1 MILYNAEVTK
11 VITVNGYRLE
21 DIILWT
27 FGLLLAVISVVF
39 SVLSYYFANKSTK
52 LITDLMEK
60 TWVTSEADKFF
71 FVNMK
76 DIKHNNNRAL
86 LLLNSDAK
94 ISYEDYVASSLG
106 TRIIHINWETI
117 NSLLKTKFKDIIT
130 NYIQEKKKCDEM
142 FFDAVSLEKIT
153 SSSKEMIPEKERQ
166 KLISYHESIAKFVSH
181 ILGEYTKIT
190 ME

>member
-1 MILYNAEVTK
+1 MILYSAELQR

-27 FGLLLAVISVVF
+27 FGLLLSVISVVF

-60 TWVTSEADKFF
+60 TWVTSETDKFF

-86 LLLNSDAK
+86 MLLNSDAK
-94 ISYEDYVASSLG
+94 ISYEDYVAGSLG

-117 NSLLKTKFKDIIT
+117 NSLLKTKFRDIIT
-130 NYIQEKKKCDEM
+130 TYIQDKKKCDEM
-142 FFDAVSLEKIT
+142 FFKAVPIEKIT
-153 SSSKEMIPEKERQ
+153 SLSKEMIPEKERQ
-166 KLISYHESIAKFVSH
+166 KLIQYHESIAKFVSY
-181 ILGEYTKIT
+181 ILSEYTKLT

>member
-1 MILYNAEVTK
+1 MVLYSAELER
-11 VITVNGYRLE
+11 VITLNGYRLE

-27 FGLLLAVISVVF
+27 FGLLLSVISVIF

-60 TWVTSEADKFF
+60 TWVTSETDKFF

-86 LLLNSDAK
+86 MLLNSDAK
-94 ISYEDYVASSLG
+94 ITYEDYVASSLG

-117 NSLLKTKFKDIIT
+117 NSLLKTKFREIIT
-130 NYIQEKKKCDEM
+130 TYIQDKKKCDEM
-142 FFDAVSLEKIT
+142 FFKAVPIEKIT
-153 SSSKEMIPEKERQ
+153 SSSKEIIPEKEIQ
-166 KLISYHESIAKFVSH
+166 KLIHYHESIAKFVSY
-181 ILGEYTKIT
+181 ILSEYTKLT